1 MQVHLQTPCQRRES
15 APARGGRRGS
25 NCKCPFPDSGGAS
38 ALFETGQCPNRRA
51 GQACAR
57 HSAAFKLL
65 LECATNPATAAR
77 AACPTMADSA
87 AHLLILDDD
96 IDVACAAQL
105 LLRRH
110 YARVDTLS
118 DPAALPSL
126 LARGV
131 PDVVLLDLNFTPGR
145 TNGAEGLALLDLLR
159 AQPRA
164 PAVIAMTAYAD
175 VPLAVAALQRGAS
188 DFVTKP
194 WDNARLVAA
203 VASVLARRAAAP
215 APAGAMPELMGDSAP
230 MRELRAMI
238 ASVAPTE
245 ANVMVLGENGVGK
258 ELVARAIHAASR
270 RAHVPMLAVDMG
282 ALPEST
288 FESELFGHRK
298 GAFTDARADRAG
310 RFQAARGGSLFLD
323 EIGNTPLAAQA
334 KLLTVLERREV
345 TPIGADK
352 PDPVDVRII
361 SATNLDEARLFDA
374 AVFRPDLLFRLNT
387 IVLRVAPLR
396 ERRDDIPQLLA
407 HYLAHYEQQYQR
419 PARQPG
425 ASALAW
431 LVAHDWPGNVRAL
444 RHACERAVILGRH
457 ADYQAADFGLAGAP
471 AGQHAAPASAGPPA
485 SLSPLPAAPP
495 ASTAPPLTLDALER
509 VAIAAALDQ
518 HNGNISHAARTLGIS
533 RAALYRK
540 LGKHDI

>member
-1 MQVHLQTPCQRRES
+1 
-15 APARGGRRGS
+15 
-25 NCKCPFPDSGGAS
+25 
-38 ALFETGQCPNRRA
+38 
-51 GQACAR
+51 
-57 HSAAFKLL
+57 
-65 LECATNPATAAR
+65 
-77 AACPTMADSA
+77 MADSA
-87 AHLLILDDD
+87 ARLLILDDD

-110 YARVDTLS
+110 HAHVDTLS
-118 DPAALPSL
+118 DPAALAAL

-131 PDVVLLDLNFTPGR
+131 PDVVLLDLNFTPGL
-145 TNGAEGLALLDLLR
+145 TDGAEGLALLDLLR

-194 WDNARLVAA
+194 WDNARLVAV
-203 VASVLARRAAAP
+203 VAAVLARRAAVQ
-215 APAGAMPELMGDSAP
+215 APAGAMPELMGDSAA

-270 RAHVPMLAVDMG
+270 RGHVTMLAVDMG

-323 EIGNTPLAAQA
+323 EIGNAPLAAQA

-345 TPIGADK
+345 TPIGADQ
-352 PDPVDVRII
+352 PDPIDVRII
-361 SATNLDEARLFDA
+361 SATNLDEARLFDP

-387 IVLRVAPLR
+387 IVLRVPPLR
-396 ERRDDIPQLLA
+396 ARRDDIAQLLA
-407 HYLAHYEQQYQR
+407 HYLVHYEQQYQR

-444 RHACERAVILGRH
+444 RHACERAVILGRQ
-457 ADYQAADFGLAGAP
+457 ADYEAADFGLAGGATEPGVP
-471 AGQHAAPASAGPPA
+471 A
-485 SLSPLPAAPP
+485 PAAPVR
-495 ASTAPPLTLDALER
+495 TDDGTPLTLDALER
-509 VAIAAALDQ
+509 IAIAAALDR
-518 HNGNISHAARTLGIS
+518 HKGNISHAARMLGIS